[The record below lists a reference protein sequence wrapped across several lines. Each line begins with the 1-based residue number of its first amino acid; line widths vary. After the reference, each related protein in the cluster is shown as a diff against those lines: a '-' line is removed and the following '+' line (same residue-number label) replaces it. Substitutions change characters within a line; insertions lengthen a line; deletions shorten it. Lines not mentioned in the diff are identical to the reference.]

1 MRAPALD
8 TLRARAQQGGRM
20 HPVRGATTGRAGN
33 RRAGIGWAIAGLLAV
48 AACGAPPALAQEV
61 PAAAP
66 AAPVPAERVD
76 PVAPAAPPGEA
87 AAPAS
92 PAAKPAPKPA
102 AARTAAETPPP
113 APSERAW
120 VRSELKVNFRAS
132 ATPSSTA
139 LGVLTT
145 GDGVGVIERKNGW
158 ARILVGESTIG
169 WLPESYLDAEPPPKE
184 HVAQLEV
191 QVGEL
196 QKNLDEAEREAASLR
211 GQIAELS
218 GKDAER
224 DEAMRRLREEN
235 RDLRAGERWPYLV
248 TGAGILGI
256 GITVGLFLRG
266 GSRRS
271 SSRLR
276 Y

>member
-1 MRAPALD
+1 
-8 TLRARAQQGGRM
+8 M
-20 HPVRGATTGRAGN
+20 HPVRGTTMEYAGM
-33 RRAGIGWAIAGLLAV
+33 RRAGLRWLVAGMLA
-48 AACGAPPALAQEV
+48 ATALGTLPANAQQQPAAPPAPTAS
-61 PAAAP
+61 
-66 AAPVPAERVD
+66 D
-76 PVAPAAPPGEA
+76 TVAPAAA
-87 AAPAS
+87 T
-92 PAAKPAPKPA
+92 KPAPKPA
-102 AARTAAETPPP
+102 AARAAPEAPPT
-113 APSERAW
+113 PSERAW
-120 VRSELKVNFRAS
+120 IRAELKVNFRTSAS
-132 ATPSSTA
+132 PSSTA

-145 GDGVGVIERKNGW
+145 GEGVGVIERKSGW
-158 ARILVGESTIG
+158 ARILVGESTVG
-169 WLPESYLDAEPPPKE
+169 WLPESYLDTEPPPKE
-184 HVAQLEV
+184 HVAQLEA

-224 DEAMRRLREEN
+224 DEVLRRLRDEN

>member
-1 MRAPALD
+1 
-8 TLRARAQQGGRM
+8 M
-20 HPVRGATTGRAGN
+20 HPVRGATMRYAGN
-33 RRAGIGWAIAGLLAV
+33 RRVGLRWLAAGILAATSLGLPAIAQEV
-48 AACGAPPALAQEV
+48 RPEAPPAP
-61 PAAAP
+61 PAAEAV
-66 AAPVPAERVD
+66 APVPAAQGV
-76 PVAPAAPPGEA
+76 PAA
-87 AAPAS
+87 
-92 PAAKPAPKPA
+92 AAKPAPKPA
-102 AARTAAETPPP
+102 AAREASAAPP

-120 VRSELKVNFRAS
+120 IRTELKVNFRAS
-132 ATPSSTA
+132 ASPSGAA

-145 GDGVGVIERKNGW
+145 GEGVGVIERKNGW
-158 ARILVGESTIG
+158 ARILVGENTIG

-184 HVAQLEV
+184 HVAQLTA
-191 QVGEL
+191 QVTEL
-196 QKNLDEAEREAASLR
+196 QGNLDEAEREAASLR

-256 GITVGLFLRG
+256 GVTVGLFLRG

-271 SSRLR
+271 YSRLR

>member
-1 MRAPALD
+1 
-8 TLRARAQQGGRM
+8 M
-20 HPVRGATTGRAGN
+20 HPVRGATTRCASS
-33 RRAGIGWAIAGLLAV
+33 RRSRMRWRAV
-48 AACGAPPALAQEV
+48 AAACSALACAPRTQPAGSARRLPGSRA
-61 PAAAP
+61 PAAA
-66 AAPVPAERVD
+66 APS
-76 PVAPAAPPGEA
+76 APA
-87 AAPAS
+87 

-102 AARTAAETPPP
+102 ATRGTPEAPP
-113 APSERAW
+113 TPSERAW
-120 VRSELKVNFRAS
+120 IRSELKVNFRAS
-132 ATPSSTA
+132 ASPSSAA

-145 GDGVGVIERKNGW
+145 GEGVGVIERKNGW
-158 ARILVGESTIG
+158 ARILVGESTVG
-169 WLPESYLDAEPPPKE
+169 WLPESYLDALPPPKE
-184 HVAQLEV
+184 HVAQLEA
-191 QVGEL
+191 QVAEL

-248 TGAGILGI
+248 TGAAILGI

>member
-1 MRAPALD
+1 
-8 TLRARAQQGGRM
+8 M
-20 HPVRGATTGRAGN
+20 HPVRGATTREAGG
-33 RRAGIGWAIAGLLAV
+33 RRAGIGWTLAGLLA
-48 AACGAPPALAQEV
+48 AATLGAAPAFAQDV

-66 AAPVPAERVD
+66 AEPAPAERVD
-76 PVAPAAPPGEA
+76 PASPGA
-87 AAPAS
+87 AAPVAPPPGAPS
-92 PAAKPAPKPA
+92 AAPAAKPAPKPA
-102 AARTAAETPPP
+102 PPRGAAETPPP

-120 VRSELKVNFRAS
+120 VRSELKVNFRTSAS
-132 ATPSSTA
+132 PSSTA

-145 GDGVGVIERKNGW
+145 GEGVGVIERKNGW
-158 ARILVGESTIG
+158 ARILVGENTIG
-169 WLPESYLDAEPPPKE
+169 WVPESYLDAEPPPKE
-184 HVAQLEV
+184 HVAQLEA

-248 TGAGILGI
+248 TGAAILGI

>member
-1 MRAPALD
+1 MRWMAVAGMLAAASLCALPASAQEEQPMTAPA
-8 TLRARAQQGGRM
+8 
-20 HPVRGATTGRAGN
+20 P
-33 RRAGIGWAIAGLLAV
+33 
-48 AACGAPPALAQEV
+48 AAPTE
-61 PAAAP
+61 AAAP
-66 AAPVPAERVD
+66 AAAAPS
-76 PVAPAAPPGEA
+76 APA
-87 AAPAS
+87 
-92 PAAKPAPKPA
+92 PAAKPAA
-102 AARTAAETPPP
+102 TRGTPEAPP
-113 APSERAW
+113 TPSERAW
-120 VRSELKVNFRAS
+120 IRSELKVNFRAS
-132 ATPSSTA
+132 ASPSSAA
-139 LGVLTT
+139 LGVLAT
-145 GDGVGVIERKNGW
+145 GEGVGVIERKNGW
-158 ARILVGESTIG
+158 ARILVGESTVG

-184 HVAQLEV
+184 YVTQLEA
-191 QVGEL
+191 QVAEL

-224 DEAMRRLREEN
+224 DEVLRRLREEN

>member
-1 MRAPALD
+1 
-8 TLRARAQQGGRM
+8 M
-20 HPVRGATTGRAGN
+20 HPVRGATKQLAGR
-33 RRAGIGWAIAGLLAV
+33 RRAGIRWAAAGLLA
-48 AACGAPPALAQEV
+48 
-61 PAAAP
+61 AAALG
-66 AAPVPAERVD
+66 AAPVLARAQPSPESTAPPD
-76 PVAPAAPPGEA
+76 APAPAPTPASAATPGAEAKAKVQVAAAKAAPEA
-87 AAPAS
+87 A
-92 PAAKPAPKPA
+92 
-102 AARTAAETPPP
+102 P

-132 ATPSSTA
+132 ASPSSTA

-145 GDGVGVIERKNGW
+145 GEGVGVIERKGGW

-184 HVAQLEV
+184 RVAQLEA
-191 QVGEL
+191 QVTEL
-196 QKNLDEAEREAASLR
+196 QQNLDEAEREAASLR
-211 GQIAELS
+211 GQVAEQS

-271 SSRLR
+271 YSRLR

>member
-1 MRAPALD
+1 
-8 TLRARAQQGGRM
+8 M
-20 HPVRGATTGRAGN
+20 HPVRGATTKCTGMRRLCMQWGAAGV
-33 RRAGIGWAIAGLLAV
+33 LLA
-48 AACGAPPALAQEV
+48 ASLGTGFARAEEQQPSAPPT
-61 PAAAP
+61 PAAA
-66 AAPVPAERVD
+66 
-76 PVAPAAPPGEA
+76 
-87 AAPAS
+87 
-92 PAAKPAPKPA
+92 
-102 AARTAAETPPP
+102 TPN
-113 APSERAW
+113 ERAW
-120 VRSELKVNFRAS
+120 IRSELKVNFRAS
-132 ATPSSTA
+132 ASPSGTA

-184 HVAQLEV
+184 HLAQLEA
-191 QVGEL
+191 QVAEL
-196 QKNLDEAEREAASLR
+196 QKNLDEAEREGASLR
-211 GQIAELS
+211 GQVAELS

-256 GITVGLFLRG
+256 GVTVGLFLRG

-271 SSRLR
+271 YSRLR

>member
-1 MRAPALD
+1 
-8 TLRARAQQGGRM
+8 M
-20 HPVRGATTGRAGN
+20 HPVGGATTRCASM
-33 RRAGIGWAIAGLLAV
+33 RRSGMRWAAVGMLA
-48 AACGAPPALAQEV
+48 AASLGASPAHAQEQQ

-66 AAPVPAERVD
+66 PAQT
-76 PVAPAAPPGEA
+76 A
-87 AAPAS
+87 
-92 PAAKPAPKPA
+92 PAAKPAPKLA
-102 AARTAAETPPP
+102 AARGAVEAPP

-132 ATPSSTA
+132 ASPSGAA

-145 GDGVGVIERKNGW
+145 GEGVGVIERKNGW

-184 HVAQLEV
+184 RLAQLDA
-191 QVGEL
+191 QVADL

-224 DEAMRRLREEN
+224 DEVMRRLREEN

-271 SSRLR
+271 YSRLR